1 MENRS
6 KTDGF
11 KLGRFWSTLITLCII
26 YLIIK
31 WVIPFVSRWLTGLP
45 FPLPVPGTLALFY
58 IMLTIIA
65 LYVYISFSEERLE
78 EFLTPIRRLLLG
90 MYGSRTRTV
99 VLAIIPL
106 LFGWQIYSATVPK
119 VSSPTSLRIQHPSSN
134 FPKDMEA
141 LKNPLINPG
150 DAEVDKFIEEVK
162 GNNVQFIPEAMG
174 EVEKVKGKYENILGF
189 IPTESMQAF
198 LKDMKT
204 GNVSRDKARQAL
216 REKYLFEGKI
226 LYAMNCRPCHGDST
240 GGDGPMADGF
250 RLRPINFTENGTIET
265 IVEGYT
271 FWRVSTGGRGLP
283 QEATPW
289 DSAMPVWKADIPEE
303 YRWRIIMAEYELAQK
318 TPRQPEKLAEG
329 EGKK

>member
-1 MENRS
+1 MTL
-6 KTDGF
+6 KGF
-11 KLGRFWSTLITLCII
+11 KLGRFWSTVVALLII

-58 IMLTIIA
+58 IILTIIA
-65 LYVYISFSEERLE
+65 LYIYISFSKERLE
-78 EFLTPIRRLLLG
+78 EFLTPIRTLLLG

-106 LFGWQIYSATVPK
+106 LFGWQIYFATAPK

-134 FPKDMEA
+134 FPKDMES
-141 LKNPLINPG
+141 LKNPLMNPS
-150 DAEVDKFIEEVK
+150 DSEVDKFIEEVK
-162 GNNVQFIPEAMG
+162 GNNVQFIPEAAS
-174 EVEKVKGKYENILGF
+174 EIEKVKEEYDNILGF
-189 IPTESMQAF
+189 IPTEPMQAF
-198 LKDMKT
+198 LKDMKAR
-204 GNVSRDKARQAL
+204 NVSRDKARQAL
-216 REKYLFEGKI
+216 KEKYLFEGRI
-226 LYAMNCRPCHGDST
+226 LYAMNCRACHGDST

-303 YRWRIIMAEYELAQK
+303 YRWSIIMAEYELAQK

-329 EGKK
+329 GEKKE

>member
-1 MENRS
+1 MTL
-6 KTDGF
+6 KGF
-11 KLGRFWSTLITLCII
+11 KLGRFWSTVVALLII

-58 IMLTIIA
+58 IILTIIA
-65 LYVYISFSEERLE
+65 LFIYISFSEERLE

-134 FPKDMEA
+134 FPKDMES
-141 LKNPLINPG
+141 LKNPLMNPG
-150 DAEVDKFIEEVK
+150 DSEVDKFIEEVK
-162 GNNVQFIPEAMG
+162 GNNVQFIPEAAS
-174 EVEKVKGKYENILGF
+174 EIEKVKGEYDNILGF
-189 IPTESMQAF
+189 IPTEPMQAF
-198 LKDMKT
+198 LKDMKA

-216 REKYLFEGKI
+216 KEKYLFEGRI
-226 LYAMNCRPCHGDST
+226 LYAMNCRACHGDST

-329 EGKK
+329 GEKKE